1 MSTVPAP
8 QAPDETRMKHLEL
21 LQITIGRL
29 GANSFLIKGWAMT
42 VSGSLITVATGG
54 AGWTVAVIALMM
66 TSGLWLLD
74 AYYLEQERLFRSLY
88 NRSLTSDT
96 PPVPPFS
103 MDVERFAQPVPWRRV
118 ALSRT
123 MTLFYGTFALV
134 DLAATALLLTVS

>member
-1 MSTVPAP
+1 
-8 QAPDETRMKHLEL
+8 MKHLEL

-29 GANSFLIKGWAMT
+29 GANSFLVKGWAMT

-54 AGWTVAVIALMM
+54 AGWTAAVIALMT

-74 AYYLEQERLFRSLY
+74 TYYLEQERLFRSLY
-88 NRSLTSDT
+88 DRSLTSDA
-96 PPVPPFS
+96 PQVPPFS

-123 MTLFYGTFALV
+123 MTLFYGTFVLV
-134 DLAATALLLTVS
+134 DLAAAALLLTSS